1 MSRSRNV
8 QLGQEMSVKKCP
20 NREMSGQEMSGQNL
34 ESREKG
40 VKKCRSRKVESRFV
54 RAPHSSGRDF
64 GKFTST
70 LGFLIKVQVLINVQ
84 GGISA

>member
-40 VKKCRSRKVESRFV
+40 VEKCRSRKVESRFV
-54 RAPHSSGRDF
+54 RAPICVDF
-64 GKFTST
+64 F
-70 LGFLIKVQVLINVQ
+70 F
-84 GGISA
+84 